1 MATSVPGYSYDVNRS
16 VNDELNF
23 PGVVFTLGTPYVK
36 VDETTKSCEITTKEE
51 YNTSTPN
58 SNATKKINQVIG
70 EETVIPINVVFKY
83 IVNSYDFGIQEN
95 PYFYGEYSRSFP
107 SDKEFSNNGKN
118 YGFNVYSYFFR
129 RFMGDYN
136 AKANNSNR
144 AINTP
149 NYASLLHPESRFI
162 SIDDDGVLNSYII
175 AGKYLDLFNGVA
187 HGISSIMCEG
197 EFDRI
202 NNVLAASKTTIF
214 FINNNYDNYGVR
226 SNPIMFTDAPNN
238 FFTSYLGIKSITL
251 ISDKPIKFRIEI
263 PGINTLNAH
272 NGFTK
277 EFEITSSNVNKP
289 FTININNP
297 AQAVLIGSST
307 LYTVIRGNYDAD
319 PVTFRNFYKTNN
331 YNNQY
336 ATLENDTDI
345 DVNNYKSSNVIY
357 TYGAAQS
364 DTDYNNVKFFNT
376 VLDPAG
382 IAEDKQMLQY
392 FTGDGDLQNVL
403 FPLGNNIH
411 KKTNGVGTHLF
422 ANVFTFDM
430 NKYFPNNH
438 IAKIKIIVSGPKSYE
453 ESLETQANINIT
465 DIKLA
470 VYNDIVKGNDKLYGI
485 TDDASINI
493 LIAGSS
499 YHADIPDTNTDLS
512 AYKWPTGINT
522 IATIFAAFK
531 QILYNGDQSTDLP
544 KHGILGAG
552 YCMAKVGTTLSQFIN
567 TTDVNHI
574 DSDIPYNARMVNNVN
589 VVGNG
594 VSILPC
600 ITADPLIKIDQTSL
614 TIDGYSVTDLNGYVK
629 NVLSSDKHTIQ
640 FNVKAATGKNPA
652 GLVYGDIVLGVK
664 VYNINELDNSSF
676 NDGKYINLPT
686 IKYETVD
693 NQYVSYLLKINSNYI
708 QSAFSEYSSNANIS
722 DIKVT
727 RDASLLTTQVGVK
740 YYTLKHD
747 KTATITLSLS
757 NITDTDEITRYIAR
771 IFDVCLIV
779 NKLDD
784 VDIEHPDYSYFDGTN
799 ARRFFLSGLSND
811 DIIDNT
817 DVVGYSEAG
826 GIGTMFIQ
834 EGIKKS
840 EDVPF
845 LFDSV
850 DTGQDQDIINVGDE
864 LPSEPLDQAMKL
876 ALNYRDLSI
885 KVMPYTLVNYI
896 NTYSGAGTIESTGEM
911 KDEYKPYLYDWHV
924 NDGLCLDKDT
934 FVIDLYETSSKCT
947 DTRYW
952 GTYKSTMSFIK
963 STLYERLDKMNPF
976 EPIVP

>member
-36 VDETTKSCEITTKEE
+36 VDETAKSCEITTEEE
-51 YNTSTPN
+51 YNTNTPN
-58 SNATKKINQVIG
+58 IHVTKKINQVIG
-70 EETVIPINVVFKY
+70 KETVIPINAVFKY

-95 PYFYGEYSRSFP
+95 PYFFEDYDDYSKAFP
-107 SDKEFSNNGKN
+107 SNEEFSNDGKN

-129 RFMGDYN
+129 RYMGDYN
-136 AKANNSNR
+136 AKSENYNNNK
-144 AINTP
+144 INTP
-149 NYASLLHPESRFI
+149 NYAALLYPDDMFI
-162 SIDDDGVLNSYII
+162 DTTNFSGI
-175 AGKYLDLFNGVA
+175 AADEYLIEGKYLDLFNGVVY
-187 HGISSIMCEG
+187 GISDITCEG
-197 EFDRI
+197 QFDKI
-202 NNVLAASKTTIF
+202 NNVLTASKTTIS
-214 FINNNYDNYGVR
+214 FINNNYGVR
-226 SNPIMFTDAPNN
+226 PDPIMFTDAPNN
-238 FFTSYLGIKSITL
+238 FFTTYLGIKSITL

-263 PGINTLNAH
+263 PGINTLDTH

-289 FTININNP
+289 FTVNIDNP
-297 AQAVLIGSST
+297 AQAVLIDSST
-307 LYTVIRGNYDAD
+307 LYTVIRGNYDTD
-319 PVTFRNFYKTNN
+319 SVTFRNFYKTNN

-336 ATLENDTDI
+336 ATLENSADI
-345 DVNNYKSSNVIY
+345 DVNNYKESNVIY
-357 TYGAAQS
+357 TYGAAQNY
-364 DTDYNNVKFFNT
+364 TDYSNVKFFDT
-376 VLDPAG
+376 ILDPAE
-382 IAEDKQMLQY
+382 IAENKQMLQY
-392 FTGDGDLQNVL
+392 YTGDGGLQNVL

-411 KKTNGVGTHLF
+411 KKTKGVGTHLF

-430 NKYFPNNH
+430 NKYSPNNH

-465 DIKLA
+465 DIKLSI
-470 VYNDIVKGNDKLYGI
+470 YNDIVKGNDKLYGT

-493 LIAGSS
+493 LIAGSN
-499 YHADIPDTNTDLS
+499 YNTDIPDTSEDLS
-512 AYKWPTGINT
+512 TYQWPTGINT
-522 IATIFAAFK
+522 IAAIFATFK
-531 QILYNGDQSTDLP
+531 QTVYNGDSFAILP
-544 KHGILGAG
+544 KHGMLGAG

-567 TTDVNHI
+567 STDINSI
-574 DSDIPYNARMVNNVN
+574 DGDIPYNARMVNNIS

-600 ITADPLIKIDQTSL
+600 ATADPLIKIDQTSL

-629 NVLSSDKHTIQ
+629 NVLSSDKHTIK
-640 FNVKAATGKNPA
+640 FNITAATGVDSS
-652 GLVYGDIVLGVK
+652 GLAHGDLVFGVK
-664 VYNINELDNSSF
+664 VYNINELNNSSF
-676 NDGKYINLPT
+676 NMGKYINLPT
-686 IKYETVD
+686 VKYKTTD

-708 QSAFSEYSSNANIS
+708 QTTLADHNAIVDIS
-722 DIKVT
+722 DIEVSGDT
-727 RDASLLTTQVGVK
+727 NLLTTQASIK

-757 NITDTDEITRYIAR
+757 NITDVDEITKYIAR
-771 IFDVCLIV
+771 VFDVCLIV
-779 NKLDD
+779 NKLDG
-784 VDIEHPDYSYFDGTN
+784 VDIEHPDTN

-845 LFDSV
+845 LFDSIEA
-850 DTGQDQDIINVGDE
+850 GQDIINVGDE
-864 LPSEPLDQAMKL
+864 LPSEPLSQAMKL

-896 NTYSGAGTIESTGEM
+896 NTYSGAGTIASTGEM

-924 NDGLCLDKDT
+924 NDGLCLDKNT
-934 FVIDLYETSSKCT
+934 FVIDLYATSPKCT

-952 GTYKSTMSFIK
+952 GTYKSTMSFIT
-963 STLYERLDKMNPF
+963 STLYERLDKMNNL
-976 EPIVP
+976 